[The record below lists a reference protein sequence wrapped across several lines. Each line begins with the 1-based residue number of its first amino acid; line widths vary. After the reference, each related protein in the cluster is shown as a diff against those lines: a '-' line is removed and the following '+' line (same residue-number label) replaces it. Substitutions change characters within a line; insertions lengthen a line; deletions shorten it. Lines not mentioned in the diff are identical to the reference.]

1 MHDLDTRLERLA
13 AAATRDAVPPEPEA
27 IARRG
32 RRRRRRQ
39 LAGSALMVAAV
50 AAVGLVVPARLAG
63 RSADDPAPAAAPVTD
78 VRDAARVG
86 GYWFGKTDA
95 TVLLGGGATPA
106 EREATRQRLQAL
118 GVVDRVY
125 YESKAE
131 AYARMLERNRTMIR
145 YMTVSKAEA
154 YAHMLER
161 YRTVTRYMT
170 VSGMAES
177 FRVRLDAPEDYQR
190 LQRALCPGPDRL
202 PMWRRSCLDRVE
214 VVEDLAL
221 VKALL
226 VPEAWATSTDLSV
239 FLPTGTTDA
248 EREAV
253 QARLEAVD
261 GVARV
266 TYESPVEAYRRLPRM
281 DRDPASARSWYS
293 PETMRAAFRV
303 ALDEPARAEEVHRAL
318 CGSRRTGAC
327 GGLVV
332 LEHPRR

>member
-13 AAATRDAVPPEPEA
+13 AEATRDAVPLEPAA

-39 LAGSALMVAAV
+39 LAGSALVVAAV
-50 AAVGLVVPARLAG
+50 VAAGVILPARLAG
-63 RSADDPAPAAAPVTD
+63 RSGGDPVPAAAPVTD

-106 EREATRQRLQAL
+106 EREATRRRLQAL

-131 AYARMLERNRTMIR
+131 AYARMR
-145 YMTVSKAEA
+145 
-154 YAHMLER
+154 ER
-161 YRTVTRYMT
+161 YRTKPEMTRYMT

-190 LQRALCPGPDRL
+190 LQRALCPGPG
-202 PMWRRSCLDRVE
+202 RSPTRHGFCLDRVE
-214 VVEDLAL
+214 VVEDMAL
-221 VKALL
+221 VRALL
-226 VPEAWATSTDLSV
+226 VPEPWATSADLSM
-239 FLPTGTTDA
+239 FLPTGTTGA

-253 QARLEAVD
+253 QARLAALD

-266 TYESPVEAYRRLPRM
+266 TYESPAEAYRRLPEWRLRM
-281 DRDPASARSWYS
+281 DRDLAMARSWYS

-303 ALDEPARAEEVHRAL
+303 ALDDPARAGEVHRAL
-318 CGSRRTGAC
+318 CGSRKTGAC
-327 GGLVV
+327 GGPVV